1 MGGAQT
7 CQVERGGISSMLVAA
22 VNVLRGKELLHP
34 VQVPPLG
41 GIEEGH
47 LPPEEVHQVSILVLD
62 HLQGGQVILVLTVGI
77 RTILHKKSD
86 GEEDGVG

>member
-1 MGGAQT
+1 
-7 CQVERGGISSMLVAA
+7 MLVAA

-34 VQVPPLG
+34 VQVPPCLA

-77 RTILHKKSD
+77 RTILHKESD